1 MNKRLF
7 IISTLISALATLGAG
22 AFWFFTHRGPAV
34 THEVEQASASE
45 PSVQSPE
52 ETEKEQLSPLP
63 PISVEGSVWEKP
75 LLSGDEKQLV
85 LATILARSGEA
96 SLIGKSLSD
105 GFTLAVNVLNS
116 TEGGLF
122 GSHRLALDQR
132 DDASLLSRGMKH
144 LRELVEKTPFFFG
157 VMGEEL
163 VEKGMSELV
172 GDNSIGLLFPTVGMQ
187 QVTVA
192 NNRAVH
198 FRPSY
203 ADEVHA
209 LIHYALHTLKKT
221 KIALLYEE
229 GGWGEQTKKSA
240 EAVLA
245 VHGHTLLGHASYQ
258 QGTVNVLDAV
268 SALKKH
274 EPEVII
280 CAANGRPAYNF
291 IREAVNQKLHY
302 VTFLGTSRLAGIQ
315 EHLQKARGIKL
326 VTSAVVP
333 NPHTS
338 ELEIAKKYREAMQK
352 YLPNKGLSPFSFEG
366 YIAAHL
372 LIHFIEQLT
381 ADAQYGHLVAQIQKA
396 GQFTFEGLKLDGSAA
411 SLSRTVWL
419 NEGDEKEWHP
429 YIIGMN
435 SGPSASE
442 GDRLQERNS

>member
-1 MNKRLF
+1 MNKRLA
-7 IISTLISALATLGAG
+7 IILVSITSLITLVGGAY
-22 AFWFFTHRGPAV
+22 WFFSHRGATA
-34 THEVEQASASE
+34 THELAESPASE
-45 PSVQSPE
+45 PSLQSPE
-52 ETEKEQLSPLP
+52 ETEKEQLSPQP
-63 PISVEGSVWEKP
+63 PITVAGSVWEKP
-75 LLSGDEKQLV
+75 LLSGEEKQLV
-85 LATILARSGEA
+85 LATILAKSGEA
-96 SLIGKSLSD
+96 SLIGKALSD

-122 GSHRLALDQR
+122 GGHRLALDQR

-163 VEKGMSELV
+163 VEKGMSQLV
-172 GDNSIGLLFPTVGMQ
+172 GGDSIGLLFPTVGMQ
-187 QVTVA
+187 QVA
-192 NNRAVH
+192 AARNRAVY

-209 LIHYALHTLKKT
+209 LIHYALHTLKKK
-221 KIALLYEE
+221 KIALFYEE
-229 GGWGEQTKKSA
+229 SGWGEQAKNA
-240 EAVLA
+240 AQEVL
-245 VHGHTLLGHASYQ
+245 VHHGEKLLGSSSYQ

-268 SALKKH
+268 NELKKL

-315 EHLQKARGIKL
+315 EHLEKARGIKL

-333 NPHTS
+333 NPHRS
-338 ELEIAKKYREAMQK
+338 GLEIAEKYREAMQK

-381 ADAQYGHLVAQIQKA
+381 PAAQYGHLISAIRKA
-396 GQFTFEGLKLDGSAA
+396 GAFTFEGLQLNGGAS

-429 YIIGMN
+429 YIVN
-435 SGPSASE
+435 AGPSR
-442 GDRLQERNS
+442 G